1 MSTTYLSN
9 IKNRRKRLRLSRNPN
24 LTPELES
31 EMAAAEDINNDSL
44 PNLPIDIVAE
54 IFCRLPVKLLVQ
66 LRCMCKSWNSL
77 ISDRSFT
84 RKHLSLS
91 TTHRLHYAKYR
102 NKQYLIHN
110 SYPLESVLS
119 TKVKQRRLSF
129 NSIAGSCDGILC
141 LYDKPKG
148 CVVLWNPSIR
158 KFKELP
164 PFQNCEILKTVYI
177 YMTVGFGYDH
187 VSDNYK
193 AVVLYYSG
201 TNFFDTTKVKV
212 HTLGTDFWKTSESFS
227 FGAVFGEQSGTLVR
241 DTINWM
247 AYTEWPRK
255 GPIFIVSF
263 DLGNDS
269 YQKLL
274 PPDHAEIS
282 TNYLRLS
289 VLRDCLCLVSGHHIW
304 VMKEYGIQDSWTK
317 LFSFSC
323 IQDPTKD
330 YSLSNALYIFEDG
343 QLLLEILDDWKTK
356 WIVYDPKNDTFKVT
370 MFKNILKL
378 CLETLISPCS

>member
-1 MSTTYLSN
+1 
-9 IKNRRKRLRLSRNPN
+9 
-24 LTPELES
+24 
-31 EMAAAEDINNDSL
+31 
-44 PNLPIDIVAE
+44 
-54 IFCRLPVKLLVQ
+54 
-66 LRCMCKSWNSL
+66 MCKSWNSL

-91 TTHRLHYAKYR
+91 TTRRLHSAAYEHKPDG
-102 NKQYLIHN
+102 LVHN

-119 TKVKQRRLSF
+119 TKVKQQRLPF
-129 NSIAGSCDGILC
+129 NSILASCDGILC
-141 LYDKPKG
+141 LCDKRKAF
-148 CVVLWNPSIR
+148 VALWNPSIR

-164 PFQNCEILKTVYI
+164 PFKNTRILNRV
-177 YMTVGFGYDH
+177 YMTFGFGYDR

-193 AVVLYYSG
+193 VVVLYYSES
-201 TNFFDTTKVKV
+201 NLLDTTKVKV
-212 HTLGTDFWKTSESFS
+212 HTLGTNFWKTSESFR
-227 FGAVFGEQSGTLVR
+227 FGAVCYEQPGTYVCG
-241 DTINWM
+241 TINWM
-247 AYTEWPRK
+247 AYTEWTRK
-255 GPIFIVSF
+255 GPLFIVSF

-274 PPDHAEIS
+274 PPDHTEIS
-282 TNYLRLS
+282 PDYLTLS
-289 VLRDCLCLVSGHHIW
+289 VLRDCLCLISDHHIW
-304 VMKEYGIQDSWTK
+304 VMKEYGIQVSWTK

-356 WIVYDPKNDTFKVT
+356 WIVYDPNNDTFMVT
-370 MFKNILKL
+370 RFTNILNV